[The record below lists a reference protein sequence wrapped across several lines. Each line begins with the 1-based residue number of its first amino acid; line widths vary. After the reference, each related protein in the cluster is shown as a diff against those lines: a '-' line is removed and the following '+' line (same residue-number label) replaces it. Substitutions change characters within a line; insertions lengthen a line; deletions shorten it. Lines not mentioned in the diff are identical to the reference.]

1 VQRPKKTKA
10 DNATHEGQGDVD
22 HEQATKDDD
31 RLGGVKFHEGTF
43 VDEEK
48 DDAGNKANSVAQ
60 QPGHVLSE
68 AFRRIRCWGSGR
80 SDRRRLIGTTLGAKS
95 GSSDFLTTRFA
106 EGHEGVPP
114 EDQFGLERNKAAGCT
129 Q

>member
-1 VQRPKKTKA
+1 M
-10 DNATHEGQGDVD
+10 E
-22 HEQATKDDD
+22 
-31 RLGGVKFHEGTF
+31 FHKGTF
-43 VDEEK
+43 VDKEK
-48 DDAGNKANSVAQ
+48 DDAGDKADGVAQ
-60 QPGHVLSE
+60 QSGYVFGE
-68 AFRRIRCWGSGR
+68 AFRRIRCRGSGR
-80 SDRRRLIGTTLGAKS
+80 SDRGRLVGTALGAKS